1 MIWHVQWPLA
11 ERVCALLL
19 QKKPSGLV
27 ENRSSDAQITSSL
40 MGGAH
45 HLPMFGGGGGPPSS
59 VVVDRATPRGGPM
72 SHHGGHDP
80 TPALRQ
86 LSEYARPH
94 IGQYVLV

>member
-1 MIWHVQWPLA
+1 
-11 ERVCALLL
+11 
-19 QKKPSGLV
+19 V

-45 HLPMFGGGGGPPSS
+45 HLPMFGGGGGGPPSS
-59 VVVDRATPRGGPM
+59 VVVDRATSRGGGSM
-72 SHHGGHDP
+72 SHHGHDP

-94 IGQYVLV
+94 IGQYILHVLVCYWP